1 MGNRGY
7 RRAGGTALYVTIAAA
22 FLVIAVILA
31 MALFFKISDITVEG
45 ASRYTGGQIVEA
57 SGIELDDSIF
67 FVSTGSAEIHIKDA
81 LPYID
86 SVSVTR
92 DLPGR
97 VVIKVTESI
106 PAATVQNGGSVLLLD
121 ADLRILDEIV
131 AVPAGT
137 VEIRGVT
144 PVEPKPGS
152 DLDLGENESARLS
165 SLREFMVALRDNGVI
180 GSVKWLDVSNL
191 SSVVF
196 DYNGYTVNF
205 GRVEDL
211 ARKFQLL
218 DHFTKQNP
226 QAGSG
231 QNVIYDEGQGGRLLY
246 TA

>member
-1 MGNRGY
+1 MRPNPARS
-7 RRAGGTALYVTIAAA
+7 A
-22 FLVIAVILA
+22 FP
-31 MALFFKISDITVEG
+31 S
-45 ASRYTGGQIVEA
+45 
-57 SGIELDDSIF
+57 
-67 FVSTGSAEIHIKDA
+67 
-81 LPYID
+81 
-86 SVSVTR
+86 
-92 DLPGR
+92 
-97 VVIKVTESI
+97 ESI
-106 PAATVQNGGSVLLLD
+106 PAATVQNSGSVLLLD

-191 SSVVF
+191 SSVLF

>member
-92 DLPGR
+92 DLPAR
-97 VVIKVTESI
+97 A
-106 PAATVQNGGSVLLLD
+106 PA
-121 ADLRILDEIV
+121 RM
-131 AVPAGT
+131 
-137 VEIRGVT
+137 
-144 PVEPKPGS
+144 
-152 DLDLGENESARLS
+152 
-165 SLREFMVALRDNGVI
+165 REVHL
-180 GSVKWLDVSNL
+180 
-191 SSVVF
+191 
-196 DYNGYTVNF
+196 
-205 GRVEDL
+205 
-211 ARKFQLL
+211 
-218 DHFTKQNP
+218 P
-226 QAGSG
+226 QATQQRFGSSSPFSSRSAAKSG
-231 QNVIYDEGQGGRLLY
+231 
-246 TA
+246 